1 MIALTAQFTM
11 KDGKVREALEL
22 VGAVRLQSDR
32 EQPGTLL
39 YLVHRVLDAQKQPTR
54 DLLFYESY
62 LDQAAVQAHLDSSSW
77 KALVAGWSECFE
89 GSPASNQVTFLDRLG
104 GFVHTAVS

>member
-1 MIALTAQFTM
+1 
-11 KDGKVREALEL
+11 
-22 VGAVRLQSDR
+22 
-32 EQPGTLL
+32 
-39 YLVHRVLDAQKQPTR
+39 
-54 DLLFYESY
+54 
-62 LDQAAVQAHLDSSSW
+62 VQAHLDSSSW